1 MGEAHLQNY
10 ALTKLHIPTKD
21 PLMPRPL
28 PFFINQSFS
37 GTYPKMFV
45 GTNTFFVAFN
55 LTKDN
60 SRIKIPTIKTYIV
73 PIS

>member
-1 MGEAHLQNY
+1 MGEAPLQNY
-10 ALTKLHIPTKD
+10 ALTKLRCTYSNE
-21 PLMPRPL
+21 RP
-28 PFFINQSFS
+28 IDANQSIFLW
-37 GTYPKMFV
+37 YVPKMFV

-60 SRIKIPTIKTYIV
+60 FRIKIPTIKTYIV